1 MKNSIVGIIG
11 LGPRGLSVLER
22 IIALSMDTPHQP
34 LNIKIF
40 DPNLPGSGCHDVNQP
55 SHLLVNTVSS
65 QITMFADK
73 SVSEAKNVISGPTFY
88 QWLCERPKDEL
99 SPKTILPNEY
109 YSRALFGEYLN
120 WVFHYLV
127 DISPPHITIDFF
139 PSEVID
145 IDKVG
150 DCSWNL
156 RDDRNILNNVEYL
169 YLTTGHT
176 KAKCIIPDSTL
187 EITNPYPVKEKLKYI
202 SSGQTVAIQG
212 LGLTACDILAEL
224 SIGRGGKF
232 IRNQTGCLEYC
243 PSGSE
248 PLIIAYSRTGLP
260 LSGRAENQKGTSE
273 QYHAKFLTPSKVAK
287 LREQG
292 PIDFVIDILPLLIKD
307 MEYAYYESYLSQKKG
322 LIAAQK
328 FCNQFLYSHLN
339 EQEILVAQ
347 TIPIEDR
354 FSWQKLADPVPRYAL
369 KSPETFIFWLIDYLE
384 ADIKEAK
391 KGNIS
396 SPIKSASDVL
406 RDLRDIIR
414 DVIDFK
420 GLTEESHRW
429 VDSVFIPLMNRI
441 AVGPP
446 KERIEEMVALLKSG
460 VLKLNLGPS
469 PEVIRCSNT
478 KLIILKS
485 TVWPELQE
493 RADIK
498 IHAKVS
504 MHSPKDD
511 GTKLWENLLA
521 KKYIRLYFNGNY
533 HPGGIDV
540 TRNMNVIDDSGME
553 QSNIWALGMP
563 TEGNKFYTFI
573 VPRPGVNST
582 AIVDAGRAVNAL
594 FKQLSYSRAK
604 GKQHVTS

>member
-1 MKNSIVGIIG
+1 MKNRTVGIIG
-11 LGPRGLSVLER
+11 IGPRGLSVLER

-34 LNIKIF
+34 LDIKIF
-40 DPNLPGSGCHDVNQP
+40 DPNLPGSGCHDVKQP
-55 SHLLVNTVSS
+55 NHLLVNTVSS
-65 QITMFADK
+65 QITMFADE
-73 SVSEAKNVISGPTFY
+73 SVSEARNVISGPTFY
-88 QWLCERPKDEL
+88 QWLCERPQDEL

-109 YSRALFGEYLN
+109 YSRSLFGEYLN

-127 DISPPHITIDFF
+127 DASPSHIIINYS
-139 PSEVID
+139 PYEVID
-145 IDKVG
+145 IDKL
-150 DCSWNL
+150 DDYSWNL
-156 RDDRNILNNVEYL
+156 RDDRNTLTNVEYL

-176 KAKCIIPDSTL
+176 KAKYIKPDTAQ
-187 EITNPYPVKEKLKYI
+187 EISNPYPVKEKLKYI
-202 SSGQTVAIQG
+202 SSNQTVALQG
-212 LGLTACDILAEL
+212 LGLTASDILSEL

-232 IRNQTGCLEYC
+232 IRTQGGSLEYS
-243 PSGSE
+243 PSGNE
-248 PLIIAYSRTGLP
+248 PQIIAYSRTGLP
-260 LSGRAENQKGTSE
+260 LSSRAENQKGASE
-273 QYHAKFLTPSKVAK
+273 QYHAKFLTPLKVATF
-287 LREQG
+287 REQG
-292 PIDFVIDILPLLIKD
+292 AINFIKDVLPLLIKD
-307 MEYAYYESYLSQKKG
+307 MEYAYYESYLSQKQG

-328 FCNQFLYSHLN
+328 FCNQFLYSHPN
-339 EQEILVAQ
+339 EQEILVTE
-347 TIPIEDR
+347 TIPIGDR
-354 FSWQKLADPVPRYAL
+354 FSWEILAAPVPSYAFQ
-369 KSPETFIFWLIDYLE
+369 SPAVYITWLIDYLE
-384 ADIKEAK
+384 ADITEAQ

-469 PEVIRCSNT
+469 PEVMSCSSTNSIT
-478 KLIILKS
+478 LKS
-485 TVWPELQE
+485 TVWPELREQ
-493 RADIK
+493 ADIR

-511 GTKLWENLLA
+511 GTPLWENLLD
-521 KKYIRLYFNGNY
+521 KQYTRLYFNGDY

-540 TRNMNVIDDSGME
+540 TPNMNVIDAYGME
-553 QSNIWALGMP
+553 QNNIWALGMP

-594 FKQLSYSRAK
+594 FKQLSCTQSEGEQY
-604 GKQHVTS
+604 VTN

>member
-1 MKNSIVGIIG
+1 MKKRTIGIIG
-11 LGPRGLSVLER
+11 IGPRGLSVLER
-22 IIALSMDTPHQP
+22 IVALSIDTPYQP
-34 LNIKIF
+34 LEIKIF
-40 DPNLPGSGCHDVNQP
+40 DPNLPGSGCHDVKQP
-55 SHLLVNTVSS
+55 NHLLVNTVSS
-65 QITMFADK
+65 QITMFADE
-73 SVSEAKNVISGPTFY
+73 SVSEARNVITGPTFY
-88 QWLCERPKDEL
+88 QWLCERPRDEL
-99 SPKTILPNEY
+99 SPKAILPNEY
-109 YSRALFGEYLN
+109 YSRSLFGEYLN

-127 DISPPHITIDFF
+127 DISAPHITIDYL
-139 PSEVID
+139 PHEVVD
-145 IDKVG
+145 IDKL
-150 DCSWNL
+150 DDDSWNL
-156 RDDRNILNNVEYL
+156 RDDRDVLTNVEYI

-176 KAKCIIPDSTL
+176 KPKHLKLDTAQ
-187 EITNPYPVKEKLKYI
+187 EITNPYPVKDKLKHV
-202 SSGQTVAIQG
+202 SSEQTVALQG

-232 IRNQTGCLEYC
+232 IRTQRGNLEYS
-243 PSGSE
+243 PSGNE
-248 PLIIAYSRTGLP
+248 PKIIAYSRTGLP
-260 LSGRAENQKGTSE
+260 LSGRAENQKGTSK
-273 QYHAKFLTPSKVAK
+273 QYHARFLTPSKVAK
-287 LREQG
+287 LREMG
-292 PIDFVIDILPLLIKD
+292 SINFIKDVLPLLIKD

-328 FCNQFLYSHLN
+328 FCNQFLYSNLN
-339 EQEILVAQ
+339 EQKILVAK

-354 FSWQKLADPVPRYAL
+354 FSWEKLAAPIPSYAL
-369 KSPETFIFWLIDYLE
+369 KSPEVYIAWLIDHLE
-384 ADIKEAK
+384 DDIKEAK

-414 DVIDFK
+414 DAIDFK

-469 PEVIRCSNT
+469 PEVISCSST
-478 KLIILKS
+478 HLITLKS

-493 RADIK
+493 QADIK

-511 GTKLWENLLA
+511 GTQLWENLLA
-521 KKYIRLYFNGNY
+521 KQYARLYFNGDY

-540 TRNMNVIDDSGME
+540 TPNMNVINANGME
-553 QSNIWALGMP
+553 QINIWALGMP

-582 AIVDAGRAVNAL
+582 AIVDAGRAVNTL
-594 FKQLSYSRAK
+594 FKQLSGTQTE
-604 GKQHVTS
+604 GKEYAT

>member
-1 MKNSIVGIIG
+1 MKNRTVGIIG
-11 LGPRGLSVLER
+11 IGPRGLSVLER
-22 IIALSMDTPHQP
+22 IIALSIDTPHQA

-40 DPNLPGSGCHDVNQP
+40 DPNLPGSGCHDVKQP
-55 SHLLVNTVSS
+55 NHLLVNTVSS
-65 QITMFADK
+65 QITMFADE
-73 SVSEAKNVISGPTFY
+73 SVSEARNVISGPTFY

-109 YSRALFGEYLN
+109 YSRSLFGEYLN
-120 WVFHYLV
+120 WVFLYLV
-127 DISPPHITIDFF
+127 DIAAPHITIDYL
-139 PSEVID
+139 PCEVID
-145 IDKVG
+145 IDKL
-150 DCSWNL
+150 DNQSWSL
-156 RDDRNILNNVEYL
+156 RDDRNIVTNVEYL

-176 KAKCIIPDSTL
+176 KVNYIKPDSAL
-187 EITNPYPVKEKLKYI
+187 EITNPYPIKEKLKSI
-202 SSGQTVAIQG
+202 SSDQTVALQG

-232 IRNQTGCLEYC
+232 IRTQKGCLEYS
-243 PSGSE
+243 PSGNE
-248 PLIIAYSRTGLP
+248 PRIIAYSRTGLP

-273 QYHAKFLTPSKVAK
+273 QYHAKFLTLSKVARFRK
-287 LREQG
+287 QG
-292 PIDFVIDILPLLIKD
+292 AINFVIDILPLLIKD

-328 FCNQFLYSHLN
+328 FCNQFLYSYPN
-339 EQEILVAQ
+339 EQETLVAK

-354 FSWQKLADPVPRYAL
+354 FSWDKLADPVPNYAL
-369 KSPETFIFWLIDYLE
+369 KSPEVFIAWLIDYLE

-469 PEVIRCSNT
+469 PEVMTCSSTNSIT
-478 KLIILKS
+478 LKS
-485 TVWPELQE
+485 TVWPELEEQ
-493 RADIK
+493 ADIK
-498 IHAKVS
+498 IHAKIS

-511 GTKLWENLLA
+511 GTKLWQNLLA
-521 KKYIRLYFNGNY
+521 KKYTRLYFNGNY

-540 TRNMNVIDDSGME
+540 TQNMNVIDANGIE
-553 QSNIWALGMP
+553 QSNIWALGIP

-582 AIVDAGRAVNAL
+582 AIVDAGRAVNTL
-594 FKQLSYSRAK
+594 FKQLSCTPAEGR
-604 GKQHVTS
+604 QHVTS